1 MSSKFLAYGKTV
13 ALNCFSSVNAG
24 SKISQKSTK
33 IIESGWRIIVS
44 KRYIIPIS
52 PKHIQLMCKQ
62 QLKCVEPPF
71 KHREIIMLL
80 TTKMT
85 ETHIKAIVTYKIF
98 SVFPV
103 AAFRASLTSI
113 SYPLNYSTYSS
124 TAPVYYFN

>member
-1 MSSKFLAYGKTV
+1 
-13 ALNCFSSVNAG
+13 
-24 SKISQKSTK
+24 
-33 IIESGWRIIVS
+33 
-44 KRYIIPIS
+44 
-52 PKHIQLMCKQ
+52 
-62 QLKCVEPPF
+62 
-71 KHREIIMLL
+71 MLL

>member
-1 MSSKFLAYGKTV
+1 
-13 ALNCFSSVNAG
+13 
-24 SKISQKSTK
+24 
-33 IIESGWRIIVS
+33 
-44 KRYIIPIS
+44 
-52 PKHIQLMCKQ
+52 
-62 QLKCVEPPF
+62 
-71 KHREIIMLL
+71 MLL

-124 TAPVYYFN
+124 TAPVYYFNWSVIPEPLKIPVASEATS